1 MTTILLTYLRQES
14 TWRGLLQIATAL
26 GIGIR
31 PDQSAAILS
40 LGIAAV
46 GAINTFKNR

>member
-1 MTTILLTYLRQES
+1 MKDILLGYLRQES
-14 TWRGLLQIATAL
+14 TWRGLLQFATAI

-46 GAINTFKNR
+46 GAINTFKNK